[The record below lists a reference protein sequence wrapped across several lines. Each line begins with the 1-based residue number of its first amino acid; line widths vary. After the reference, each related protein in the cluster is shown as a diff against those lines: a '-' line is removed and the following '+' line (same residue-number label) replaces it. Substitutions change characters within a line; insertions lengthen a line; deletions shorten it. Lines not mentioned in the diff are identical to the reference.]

1 MARNTLAPIPFGI
14 LNLDPFENFDRMM
27 LPARINPLK
36 CDVIETET
44 GFEITADF
52 PGAAKEDIGLSIDG
66 GVLTLSYDKDEEK
79 EEAAEGKYLIKE
91 RSKMSVKRSFD
102 LGDVDEESAK
112 ATLDG
117 GVLTV
122 KIAKK
127 DPAETKKTIEIG

>member
-1 MARNTLAPIPFGI
+1 
-14 LNLDPFENFDRMM
+14 
-27 LPARINPLK
+27 
-36 CDVIETET
+36 
-44 GFEITADF
+44 
-52 PGAAKEDIGLSIDG
+52 
-66 GVLTLSYDKDEEK
+66 
-79 EEAAEGKYLIKE
+79 
-91 RSKMSVKRSFD
+91 MSVKRSFD